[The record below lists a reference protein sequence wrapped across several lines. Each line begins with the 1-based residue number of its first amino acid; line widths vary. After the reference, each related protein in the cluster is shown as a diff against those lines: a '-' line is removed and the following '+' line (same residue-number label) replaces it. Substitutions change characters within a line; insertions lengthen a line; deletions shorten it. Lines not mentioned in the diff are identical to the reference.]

1 MSCKIVFLKTFIKLT
16 VKYLCW
22 NFFFDKVAGLVCSF
36 VKKETLVQVLS
47 SKFLK
52 SSRIRILRNTTVT
65 ASEVYNWLLS
75 ISHVF
80 LQILNCK
87 RTLTFS
93 LSLFNIDPDM
103 KYYRETLKMY
113 EDELTQVQ
121 GMK

>member
-36 VKKETLVQVLS
+36 IKKALS

-52 SSRIRILRNTTVT
+52 SSRVRILRNTSVT

-87 RTLTFS
+87 STLTFS